1 MMKSL
6 LVPAALFF
14 ILSAP
19 LALGA
24 DNSVVPMPDPLILA
38 EVDASRVAPL
48 QGYSLT
54 QQEMQYV
61 GKAKKWE
68 NISLFMLAGNI
79 ASLPII
85 FAVDDF
91 AGGMVALLTL
101 GGWTISQGMAAFAYR
116 DLDLSLMTSGSSSP
130 PTKTPRFAAIG
141 AAAFGMGA
149 ITGTGLIFS
158 DDTGVAIALTAICS
172 TISWI
177 SGIVAAVSTH
187 GYAKKVGYSKA
198 AAGEMLRDNPRARLF
213 ADLHDD
219 PGTRRSSSAVRV
231 PLGLVTF

>member
-1 MMKSL
+1 MTKYFFLS
-6 LVPAALFF
+6 AAL
-14 ILSAP
+14 LLLLYSPPAG
-19 LALGA
+19 GA
-24 DNSVVPMPDPLILA
+24 ENTAIPMPESLILA

-48 QGYSLT
+48 TDYSLT
-54 QQEMQYV
+54 RQEMQYV

-79 ASLPII
+79 ASFPII

-91 AGGMVALLTL
+91 AGGMVALVTLT
-101 GGWTISQGMAAFAYR
+101 GWTISQGMAAFAFR

-198 AAGEMLRDNPRARLF
+198 AAGEMLRDNARARLF
-213 ADLHDD
+213 ADPHDD
-219 PGTRRSSSAVRV
+219 PGTRRGSSTVRV